1 MHLAFR
7 GKLKSPPTDQEAT
20 GGACKA
26 EEQLVCDSPNSF
38 PAIGVLAV
46 LIEIFKASVSEF
58 AVKWVSTAR
67 KKIQYCTI
75 P

>member
-1 MHLAFR
+1 MHLALR
-7 GKLKSPPTDQEAT
+7 GKLKSPPRDQEAT
-20 GGACKA
+20 LGACKA

-46 LIEIFKASVSEF
+46 LIEIYKASVSEF
-58 AVKWVSTAR
+58 AVKWVLAAR